1 MGVINKTTDEIN
13 NLLDKV
19 ENMPEEGVVGKTPVL
34 ETGTTST
41 LPAGSQATSR
51 VVRNGSDSSG
61 NPKYKINFGIPQGMP
76 GSGSGGG
83 VADSIDWKNVINK
96 PTWVQSATKPSY
108 TATEVGALPASTII
122 PIKTSQLTNDSG
134 FVKNTGLKTINGES
148 IVGEGNIEITG
159 SGGGIAEAPTDGKTY
174 GRKNKNWVAI
184 GSSAN
189 SADITTIYNEL
200 SQQAEVGGVASDDT
214 YNKLLNYNK
223 NGYNLYIVQDG
234 YRVNITSI
242 VSGGDV
248 VLSASIPYFTL
259 GVIFQTTRIDGANKN
274 VSVVQNLLPSST
286 GVLEVNL
293 EGYSKAGSYS
303 AIKSTDSI
311 KNAIAKLEAGIGGSS
326 GGNTYYIAKEVL
338 KLSYKSTSE
347 EIFAA
352 FGNENI
358 MKEISD
364 AINNKSNIVI
374 NSTSTTVV
382 CSAYTLLGAIF
393 YLSFIKITGTT
404 LEIWSIKVSK
414 SSSELKILYPQGY
427 EISSKINTL
436 TNESTS
442 ADIENALGGFEGIKK
457 LEKAVADGNSIYT
470 TYVDTNVKSRLQ
482 LSVVVGVDDSN
493 YRVIITG
500 TSGDGYMALS
510 PIGILLITYEVG
522 SNTYSCLRYT
532 IQVNI

>member
-13 NLLDKV
+13 SLLEKI
-19 ENMPEEGVVGKTPVL
+19 ENMPEEGAVGKTPVL

-41 LPAGSQATSR
+41 LPAGSQATSS
-51 VVRNGSDSSG
+51 VVPNGTDSSG

-83 VADSIDWKNVINK
+83 VADSIDWKKVTNK

-122 PIKTSQLTNDSG
+122 PSKTSQLTNDSG
-134 FVKNTGLKTINGES
+134 FVKSSDLKTINGEN

-159 SGGGIAEAPTDGKTY
+159 SGGGIAEAPSDGKTY
-174 GRKNKNWVAI
+174 GRQNKNWVAI

-200 SQQAEVGGVASDDT
+200 AQQAEVGGVASDDT

-223 NGYNLYIVQDG
+223 NGYNLYVVQDG

-242 VSGGDV
+242 VTGGDV
-248 VLSASIPYFTL
+248 VLSFSIPYFTA
-259 GVIFQTTRIDGANKN
+259 GVIFQTTRIDGSNKN
-274 VSVVQNLLPSST
+274 VFVEQNLLLSSE
-286 GVLEVNL
+286 GVPEVNL
-293 EGYSKAGSYS
+293 KGYSKANSYS
-303 AIKSTDSI
+303 AITSTDSI

-326 GGNTYYIAKEVL
+326 GGNIYYLSKKVL
-338 KLSYKSTSE
+338 ELSYKSTSE
-347 EIFAA
+347 EIYAA
-352 FGNENI
+352 FENENI
-358 MKEISD
+358 GKDIYNAIQSGKIIAIKSD
-364 AINNKSNIVI
+364 FMIVPC
-374 NSTSTTVV
+374 NVFSFA
-382 CSAYTLLGAIF
+382 SALT
-393 YLSFIKITGTT
+393 YLSFIKPSGVGF
-404 LEIWSIKVSK
+404 EIWYLVISK
-414 SSSELKILYPQGY
+414 SASKIEILNPKGY
-427 EISSKINTL
+427 AISNKINTL

-470 TYVDTNVKSRLQ
+470 TYQATGIQSRLQ
-482 LSVVVGVDDSN
+482 LSVVVGGDDST
-493 YRVIITG
+493 YSLMIAG

>member
-1 MGVINKTTDEIN
+1 MGVINKTTEEIN
-13 NLLDKV
+13 NLLNKV

-41 LPAGSQATSR
+41 LPAGSQATSS

-122 PIKTSQLTNDSG
+122 PSKTSQLTNDSG
-134 FVKNTGLKTINGES
+134 FVKSSDLKTINGEN

-159 SGGGIAEAPTDGKTY
+159 SGGGIAEAPSDGKTY
-174 GRKNKNWVAI
+174 GRQNKNWVAI

-200 SQQAEVGGVASDDT
+200 AQQAEVGGVASDDT

-242 VSGGDV
+242 VIGGDIL
-248 VLSASIPYFTL
+248 LSYSVPYFSL
-259 GVIFQTTRIDGANKN
+259 GVILLALSISGSNKN
-274 VSVVQNLLPSST
+274 VSVVQNLLPSSK

-303 AIKSTDSI
+303 PITSTDSI

-326 GGNTYYIAKEVL
+326 GGNIYYLSEKVL
-338 KLSYKSTSE
+338 ELSYKSTSE
-347 EIFAA
+347 EIYAA
-352 FGNENI
+352 FENENI
-358 MKEISD
+358 GKDIYD
-364 AINNKSNIVI
+364 AIKSKRNIVI
-374 NSTSTTVV
+374 NSSSRNIV
-382 CSAYTLLGAIF
+382 CNVQSILGALSYI
-393 YLSFIKITGTT
+393 SFIKPIATS
-404 LEIWSIKVSK
+404 LEIWSLMVSK
-414 SSSELKILYPQGY
+414 GASELKILYPEGY
-427 EISSKINTL
+427 KISNKINTL

-442 ADIENALGGFEGIKK
+442 ADIEKALGGFEGIKK

-470 TYVDTNVKSRLQ
+470 TYVDTNIKSRLQ
-482 LSVVVGVDDSN
+482 LSVVVGGDDST
-493 YRVIITG
+493 YSIIITG
-500 TSGDGYMALS
+500 TTGDGYMALS

>member
-41 LPAGSQATSR
+41 LPAGSQATSS

-274 VSVVQNLLPSST
+274 VSVEQNLLPSSKS
-286 GVLEVNL
+286 VLEVNL

-382 CSAYTLLGAIF
+382 CSAYSVIGAIS
-393 YLSFIKITGTT
+393 YLSFIKTGST

-427 EISSKINTL
+427 KISSKINTL

-482 LSVVVGVDDSN
+482 LSVVVGGDDSN

-510 PIGILLITYEVG
+510 PTGVLLIMYEVG

>member
-41 LPAGSQATSR
+41 LPAGSQATSS

-274 VSVVQNLLPSST
+274 VSVEQNLLPSSKS
-286 GVLEVNL
+286 VLEVNL

-352 FGNENI
+352 FGSENI

-382 CSAYTLLGAIF
+382 CSAYSVIGAIS
-393 YLSFIKITGTT
+393 YLSFIKTGST

-482 LSVVVGVDDSN
+482 LSVVVGGDDSN

-510 PIGILLITYEVG
+510 PTGVLLIMYEVG

>member
-13 NLLDKV
+13 NLLEKV
-19 ENMPEEGVVGKTPVL
+19 ENMPEEGAVGKTPVL

-41 LPAGSQATSR
+41 LPAGSQATSS

-122 PIKTSQLTNDSG
+122 PSKTSQLTNDSG
-134 FVKNTGLKTINGES
+134 FVKSSGLKTINGES

-159 SGGGIAEAPTDGKTY
+159 SGGGIAEAPSDGKTY
-174 GRKNKNWVAI
+174 GRQNKNWVAI

-274 VSVVQNLLPSST
+274 VSVVQNLLPSSK

-303 AIKSTDSI
+303 AITSTDSI
-311 KNAIAKLEAGIGGSS
+311 KKAIAKLEAGIGGSS
-326 GGNTYYIAKEVL
+326 GDNIYYLSEKVL
-338 KLSYKSTSE
+338 ELSYKSTSE
-347 EIFAA
+347 EIYAA
-352 FGNENI
+352 FENENI
-358 MKEISD
+358 GKDIYD
-364 AINNKSNIVI
+364 AIQSGKIIAIKANFMIVP
-374 NSTSTTVV
+374 
-382 CSAYTLLGAIF
+382 CSVFSFASAIT
-393 YLSFIKITGTT
+393 YLSFIKPSGVGF
-404 LEIWSIKVSK
+404 EIWYLLVSK
-414 SSSELKILYPQGY
+414 SSSQIHILNPQGY
-427 EISSKINTL
+427 AISNKINTL

-482 LSVVVGVDDSN
+482 LSVVVGGDDST
-493 YRVIITG
+493 YSVMITG

-522 SNTYSCLRYT
+522 SNTYSCQKYT